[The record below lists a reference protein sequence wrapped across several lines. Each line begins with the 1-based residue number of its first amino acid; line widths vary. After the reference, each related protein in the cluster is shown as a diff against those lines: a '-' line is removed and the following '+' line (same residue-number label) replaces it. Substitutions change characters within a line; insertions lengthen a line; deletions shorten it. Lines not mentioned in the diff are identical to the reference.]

1 MLINLF
7 RNGFDSESLIYV
19 LFLIP
24 TFLITITVH
33 EYSHAYVAY
42 KMGDPTARSLGRLT
56 LNPLKHIDPI
66 GLVMILVM
74 GFGWAKPVPI
84 NTRYFKNAR
93 KGMALSAAAGPI
105 SNIIMAIIG
114 GIIFGLISFFYYTFA
129 KEAIIFIDM
138 LQMFFY
144 QFMTLNVYFAVFNLV
159 PVPPLD
165 GSRIVS
171 YVLPAKLS
179 YYYNFVERYGFLI
192 LIVLLYTGILRIPLE
207 FLSGLIITGISY
219 LLNLLPFLII

>member
-1 MLINLF
+1 LLINLF